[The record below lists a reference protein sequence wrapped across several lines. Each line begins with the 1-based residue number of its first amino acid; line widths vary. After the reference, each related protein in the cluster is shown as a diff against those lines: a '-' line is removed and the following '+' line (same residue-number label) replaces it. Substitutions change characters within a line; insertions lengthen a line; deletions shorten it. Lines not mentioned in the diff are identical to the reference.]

1 MVLAEEKG
9 RLWMKRLSGLAKN
22 MMSRLRSR
30 RQLSN
35 SFSFCVG
42 RPWPKSFLNPN
53 GASIRVYAYG
63 DTVKYGTMT
72 DAENF
77 RDYVNEQTKE
87 KNFIY
92 KLVQVSK

>member
-1 MVLAEEKG
+1 MFLSP
-9 RLWMKRLSGLAKN
+9 RRPLMKKLSGLAKN
-22 MMSRLRSR
+22 MLSRLRER
-30 RQLSN
+30 RRPSD

-53 GASIRVYAYG
+53 GTSICVYAYG

-72 DAENF
+72 YAENF

-87 KNFIY
+87 RNFIY